1 MSILKKTDNFINREL
16 SWLRFNTRV
25 LEEAKNKKHPL
36 LERLKFIAIY
46 GTNLDEFYM
55 IRVAGLKEMY
65 KARLNPSSPDG
76 LTTREQ
82 LTEIRAYLHQE
93 LSDVEAT
100 YNDVLKDLEKEKV
113 FFKTY
118 EELSKEEQKE
128 ADDFFYSHLYPVIIP
143 IAINTTH
150 PFPHFNNLSFAMAVK
165 LEEEESGKIRFGLIR
180 IPRVLPRFFETGG
193 TFVSVESIVYG
204 HAKDMFAGFTP
215 ISRASFRV
223 TRNADIVIEEEEA
236 DDFMD
241 VLEEG
246 LRSRRK
252 GEVVRL
258 ETRTTS
264 DEELLSF
271 LTSHLK
277 VDADDV
283 YFYTTPLNYGALWQI
298 VGNKNYAHLLYTP
311 YTPKTLPPFHGS
323 KSIMNSIEN
332 HDVALFQPY
341 ESFDPVVKFIK
352 EATEDP
358 DVLAI
363 KITLYRVG
371 SNSPIVKPLIE
382 AAKEGKQVTAVVEL
396 KARFDEQNNL
406 KWAKALEDAGA
417 HVIYGIVG
425 LKIHAKVAL
434 VVKQT
439 REGIKQYAHLA
450 TGNYNPATARIYTDL
465 SLFTADQ
472 KIGADLTKFFHHITG
487 FSKKSQLN
495 ILSMA
500 PMQIK
505 PKIIDLISKETAKGI
520 EGEIIAKMNALVDED
535 VIIALYKAS
544 QAGVKISL
552 IIRGICCLRPGIP
565 GISENIRVISLVGKY
580 LEHTRSFYFKHAEP
594 QIYFSSADWM
604 PRNLV
609 KRIELFTP
617 VYEKEIANSI
627 YEMMVMQLKDNVQ
640 TRELQPDGSYIRVSN
655 DQPALDS
662 QAMMERVISKANQE
676 NIRQQQKSGR
686 KIQTKYAKENE

>member
-1 MSILKKTDNFINREL
+1 MSTLKKAENFINREL
-16 SWLRFNTRV
+16 SWLKFNTRV
-25 LEEAKNKKHPL
+25 LEEAQNTKHPL

-65 KARLNPSSPDG
+65 KARLNPTNPDG

-82 LTEIRAYLHQE
+82 LVEIRTYLHNE
-93 LSDVEAT
+93 LEQVEAT
-100 YNDVLKDLEKEKV
+100 YNGIFKELEKEQIA
-113 FFKTY
+113 FKPY
-118 EELSKEEQKE
+118 EELDKEQQKE
-128 ADDFFYSHLYPVIIP
+128 ADEFFYSTLYPVIIP
-143 IAINTTH
+143 IAVNATH
-150 PFPHFNNLSFAMAVK
+150 PFPHFNNLSFAMALK
-165 LEEEESGKIRFGLIR
+165 LKEEETGQIRFGLIR

-193 TFVSVESIVYG
+193 TFVNVESIVYA

-258 ETRTTS
+258 ETRTT
-264 DEELLSF
+264 DDTELINF
-271 LTSHLK
+271 LITHLK
-277 VDADDV
+277 VDIDDI

-298 VGNKNYAHLLYTP
+298 VGNKNYAHLLNAP
-311 YTPKTLPPFHGS
+311 YTPKILPPFHGS
-323 KSIMNSIEN
+323 KSVMKSIEN
-332 HDVALFQPY
+332 NDVALFLPY
-341 ESFDPVVKFIK
+341 ESFDPVVRFIK

-363 KITLYRVG
+363 KMTLYRVG
-371 SNSPIVKPLIE
+371 KNSPIVKALIE

-425 LKIHAKVAL
+425 LKIHAKAAL

-439 REGIKQYAHLA
+439 QNGIKQYAHLS
-450 TGNYNPATARIYTDL
+450 TGNYNPATSRIYTDL
-465 SLFTADQ
+465 SLFTADA
-472 KIGADLTKFFHHITG
+472 KIAADLTKFFHHITG
-487 FSKKSQLN
+487 FSKKSELD
-495 ILSMA
+495 ILSMS
-500 PMQIK
+500 PLQMK
-505 PKIIDLISKETAKGI
+505 PKLLDLIADETAKGND
-520 EGEIIAKMNALVDED
+520 GEIVAKMNSLVDDD
-535 VIIALYKAS
+535 VITALYKAS

-552 IIRGICCLRPGIP
+552 IIRGICCLRPGVE
-565 GISENIRVISLVGKY
+565 GVSENIRVVSIVGKY
-580 LEHTRSFYFKHAEP
+580 LEHTRSFFFKHAAP
-594 QIYFSSADWM
+594 QVFFSSADWM

-609 KRIELFTP
+609 KRIELLTP
-617 VYEKEIANSI
+617 VFSKDIANSI
-627 YEMMVMQLKDNVQ
+627 LEMMVMQLNDNVQ
-640 TRELQPDGSYIRVSN
+640 ARELQSDGTYIKVVNDHPD
-655 DQPALDS
+655 LDS
-662 QAMMERVISKANQE
+662 QSMMEKAISKANQE
-676 NIRQQQKSGR
+676 NIRQQQKSNS
-686 KIQTKYAKENE
+686 KIQTRYRKEST

>member
-1 MSILKKTDNFINREL
+1 MSSLKKADHFINREL
-16 SWLRFNTRV
+16 SWLKFNTRV
-25 LEEAKNKKHPL
+25 LEEAQNSKHPL

-55 IRVAGLKEMY
+55 IRAAGLKEMY
-65 KARLNPSSPDG
+65 KARLNPTNPDG

-82 LTEIRAYLHQE
+82 LGEIRTYLHNE
-93 LSDVEAT
+93 LLEVEQAYRAILT
-100 YNDVLKDLEKEKV
+100 DLEEEDI
-113 FFKTY
+113 FFKPY
-118 EELSKEEQKE
+118 EELDKEQQAE
-128 ADDFFYSHLYPVIIP
+128 ADAFFYSTLYPVIIP
-143 IAINTTH
+143 IAVNATH
-150 PFPHFNNLSFAMAVK
+150 PFPHFNNLSFAMALK
-165 LEEEESGKIRFGLIR
+165 LKEDGSGQIRFGLIR

-193 TFVSVESIVYG
+193 TFVNVESIVYA

-215 ISRASFRV
+215 MSRASFRV

-264 DEELLSF
+264 DTELINF
-271 LTSHLK
+271 LITHLK
-277 VDADDV
+277 VDIDDI

-298 VGNKNYAHLLYTP
+298 VGDKNYAHLLNTP
-311 YTPKTLPPFHGS
+311 YMPKTLPPLHGS
-323 KSIMNSIEN
+323 KSIMKSIESG
-332 HDVALFQPY
+332 DVALFLPY
-341 ESFDPVVKFIK
+341 ESFDPVVRFIK

-363 KITLYRVG
+363 KMTLYRVG
-371 SNSPIVKPLIE
+371 KNSPIVRALIE

-425 LKIHAKVAL
+425 LKIHAKAAL

-439 REGIKQYAHLA
+439 HDGIKQYAHLS
-450 TGNYNPATARIYTDL
+450 TGNYNPATSRIYTDL

-472 KIGADLTKFFHHITG
+472 KIAADLTKFFHHITG
-487 FSKKSQLN
+487 FSKKSELDL
-495 ILSMA
+495 LSMS
-500 PMQIK
+500 PIQIK
-505 PKIIDLISKETAKGI
+505 PKILDLIANETAKGSD
-520 EGEIIAKMNALVDED
+520 GEIIAKMNSLVDED
-535 VIIALYKAS
+535 VITALYKAS

-552 IIRGICCLRPGIP
+552 IIRGICCLRPGIA
-565 GISENIRVISLVGKY
+565 GVSENIRVVSIVGKY
-580 LEHTRSFYFKHAEP
+580 LEHTRSFFFKNAEP
-594 QIYFSSADWM
+594 QVYFSSADWM

-617 VYEKEIANSI
+617 VFDKEIANSI
-627 YEMMVMQLKDNVQ
+627 HEMMMMQLNDNVQ
-640 TRELQPDGSYIRVSN
+640 ARELQVDGSYVKVSGGG
-655 DQPALDS
+655 ASVDS
-662 QAMMERVISKANQE
+662 QAMMEKAITKTNQE
-676 NIRQQQKSGR
+676 NVRRQQKSNL
-686 KIQTKYAKENE
+686 KIQTRYRKDVK

>member
-1 MSILKKTDNFINREL
+1 MSSLKKADHFINREL
-16 SWLRFNTRV
+16 SWLKFNTRV
-25 LEEAKNKKHPL
+25 LEEAQNSKHPL

-65 KARLNPSSPDG
+65 KARLNPSNPDG
-76 LTTREQ
+76 LTTKEQ
-82 LTEIRAYLHQE
+82 LTEIRTYLHNE
-93 LSDVEAT
+93 LLEVEQAYHT
-100 YNDVLKDLEKEKV
+100 ILTELEKEEIY
-113 FFKTY
+113 FKAY
-118 EELSKEEQKE
+118 EELDKEQQAE
-128 ADDFFYSHLYPVIIP
+128 ADAFFYSTLYPVIIP
-143 IAINTTH
+143 IAVNATH
-150 PFPHFNNLSFAMAVK
+150 PFPHFNNLSFAMALK
-165 LEEEESGKIRFGLIR
+165 LKEDGSGQIRFGLIR

-193 TFVSVESIVYG
+193 TFVNVESIVYA

-215 ISRASFRV
+215 MSRASFRV

-264 DEELLSF
+264 DTELINF
-271 LTSHLK
+271 LITHLK
-277 VDADDV
+277 VDIDDI

-298 VGNKNYAHLLYTP
+298 VGDKNYAHLLNTP
-311 YTPKTLPPFHGS
+311 YMPKTLSPLHGS
-323 KSIMNSIEN
+323 KSIMKSIESG
-332 HDVALFQPY
+332 DVALFLPY
-341 ESFDPVVKFIK
+341 ESFDPVVRFIK

-363 KITLYRVG
+363 KMTLYRVG
-371 SNSPIVKPLIE
+371 KNSPIVKALIE

-425 LKIHAKVAL
+425 LKIHAKAAL

-439 REGIKQYAHLA
+439 HDGIKQYAHLS
-450 TGNYNPATARIYTDL
+450 TGNYNPATSRIYTDL
-465 SLFTADQ
+465 SLFTADA
-472 KIGADLTKFFHHITG
+472 KIAADLTKFFHHITG
-487 FSKKSQLN
+487 FSKKSELD
-495 ILSMA
+495 ILSMS
-500 PMQIK
+500 PIQIK
-505 PKIIDLISKETAKGI
+505 PKILDLIANETAKGS
-520 EGEIIAKMNALVDED
+520 EGEIIAKMNSLVDED
-535 VIIALYKAS
+535 VITALYKAS
-544 QAGVKISL
+544 QAGVKIAL
-552 IIRGICCLRPGIP
+552 IIRGICCLRPGIE
-565 GISENIRVISLVGKY
+565 GVSENIRVVSIVGKY
-580 LEHTRSFYFKHAEP
+580 LEHTRSFFFKNATP

-617 VYEKEIANSI
+617 VFDKEIANSI
-627 YEMMVMQLKDNVQ
+627 HEMMVMQLNDNVQ
-640 TRELQPDGSYIRVSN
+640 ARELQVDGTYVKTNGSTTAV
-655 DQPALDS
+655 DS
-662 QAMMERVISKANQE
+662 QSMMEKAITKANQE
-676 NIRQQQKSGR
+676 NIRQQQKSSL
-686 KIQTKYAKENE
+686 KIQTRYRKDAK

>member
-1 MSILKKTDNFINREL
+1 MSILKKADNFINREL

-25 LEEAKNKKHPL
+25 LEEAKNTKHPL

-65 KARLNPSSPDG
+65 KAGLNTSSADG

-82 LTEIRAYLHQE
+82 LTEIRSYLHDE
-93 LSDVEAT
+93 LLEVEKT
-100 YNDVLKDLEKEKV
+100 YNEILVELEKESV

-118 EELSKEEQKE
+118 EELTEEEQSA

-143 IAINTTH
+143 IAVNPTH
-150 PFPHFNNLSFAMAVK
+150 PFPHFNNLSFAMAIK
-165 LEEEESGKIRFGLIR
+165 LEEEGTGDIRFGLIR
-180 IPRVLPRFFETGG
+180 IPRVLPRFFETSG
-193 TFVSVESIVYG
+193 TFVSVESIVYA
-204 HAKDMFAGFTP
+204 HAKDMFTGFTP
-215 ISRASFRV
+215 VSRASFRV

-264 DEELLSF
+264 DTELINF

-277 VDADDV
+277 VDEADV
-283 YFYTTPLNYGALWQI
+283 YFYTTPLNYGALWQV
-298 VGNKNYAHLLYTP
+298 VGNKNYAHLLNPP

-323 KSIMNSIEN
+323 KSIMRSIEER
-332 HDVALFQPY
+332 DVMLFLPY
-341 ESFDPVVKFIK
+341 ESFDPVVRFIK

-371 SNSPIVKPLIE
+371 SNSPIVRALIE

-425 LKIHAKVAL
+425 LKIHAKAAL

-439 REGIKQYAHLA
+439 SAGIRQYAHLA
-450 TGNYNPATARIYTDL
+450 TGNYNPATSRVYTDL
-465 SLFTADQ
+465 SFFTANQ
-472 KIGADLTKFFHHITG
+472 KIAADLTKFFHHITG
-487 FSKKSQLN
+487 FSKRSELD

-500 PMQIK
+500 PIQIK
-505 PKIIDLISKETAKGI
+505 PRILSLIAAEAAQ
-520 EGEIIAKMNALVDED
+520 GENGQIVAKMNSLVDED
-535 VIIALYKAS
+535 VITALYKAS
-544 QAGVKISL
+544 NAGVKISL
-552 IIRGICCLRPGIP
+552 IIRGICSLKPGIP
-565 GISENIRVISLVGKY
+565 GVSENIRVYSLVGKY
-580 LEHTRSFYFKHAEP
+580 LEHTRSFFFKHADP

-617 VYEKEIANSI
+617 VFDKEIAHSI
-627 YEMMVMQLKDNVQ
+627 YEMMMMQIHDNVQ
-640 TRELQPDGSYIRVSN
+640 ARELQPDGSYVKVTN
-655 DQPALDS
+655 DLPELDS
-662 QAMMERVISKANQE
+662 QLLMEKAISRANQE
-676 NIRQQQKSGR
+676 NVRRQEKSK
-686 KIQTKYAKENE
+686 KIASRDLKDD

>member
-1 MSILKKTDNFINREL
+1 MSSLKKADHFINREL
-16 SWLRFNTRV
+16 SWLKFNTRV
-25 LEEAKNKKHPL
+25 LEEAQNSKHPL

-65 KARLNPSSPDG
+65 KARLNPSNPDG
-76 LTTREQ
+76 LTTKEQ
-82 LTEIRAYLHQE
+82 LTEIRTYLHNE
-93 LSDVEAT
+93 LLEVEQAYHT
-100 YNDVLKDLEKEKV
+100 ILTELEKEEIY
-113 FFKTY
+113 FKAY
-118 EELSKEEQKE
+118 EELDKEQQAE
-128 ADDFFYSHLYPVIIP
+128 ADAFFYSTLYPVIIP
-143 IAINTTH
+143 IAVNATH
-150 PFPHFNNLSFAMAVK
+150 PFPHFNNLSFAMALK
-165 LEEEESGKIRFGLIR
+165 LKEDGSGQIRFGLIR

-193 TFVSVESIVYG
+193 TFVNVESIVYA

-215 ISRASFRV
+215 MSRASFRV

-264 DEELLSF
+264 DTELINF
-271 LTSHLK
+271 LITHLK
-277 VDADDV
+277 VDIDDI

-298 VGNKNYAHLLYTP
+298 VGDKNYAHLLNTP
-311 YTPKTLPPFHGS
+311 YMPKTLSPLHGS
-323 KSIMNSIEN
+323 KSIMKSIESG
-332 HDVALFQPY
+332 DVALFLPY
-341 ESFDPVVKFIK
+341 ESFDPVVRFIK

-363 KITLYRVG
+363 KMTLYRVG
-371 SNSPIVKPLIE
+371 KNSPIVKALIE

-425 LKIHAKVAL
+425 LKIHAKAAL

-439 REGIKQYAHLA
+439 HDGIKQYAHLS
-450 TGNYNPATARIYTDL
+450 TGNYNPATSRIYTDL
-465 SLFTADQ
+465 SLFTADA
-472 KIGADLTKFFHHITG
+472 KIAADLTKFFHHITG
-487 FSKKSQLN
+487 FSKKSELD
-495 ILSMA
+495 ILSMS
-500 PMQIK
+500 PIQIK
-505 PKIIDLISKETAKGI
+505 PKILDLIANETAKGS
-520 EGEIIAKMNALVDED
+520 EGEIIAKMNSLVDED
-535 VIIALYKAS
+535 VITALYKAS
-544 QAGVKISL
+544 QAGVKIAL
-552 IIRGICCLRPGIP
+552 IIRGICCLRPGIE
-565 GISENIRVISLVGKY
+565 GVSENIRVVSIVGKY
-580 LEHTRSFYFKHAEP
+580 LEHTRSFFFKNATP

-617 VYEKEIANSI
+617 VFDKEIANSI
-627 YEMMVMQLKDNVQ
+627 HEMMVMQLNDNVQ
-640 TRELQPDGSYIRVSN
+640 ARELQVDGTYVKTNGSTTVV
-655 DQPALDS
+655 DS
-662 QAMMERVISKANQE
+662 QSMMEKAITKANQE
-676 NIRQQQKSGR
+676 NIRQQQKSSL
-686 KIQTKYAKENE
+686 KIQTRYRKDAK